1 MSILGTRVIRTE
13 DPRLLTAGGVYV
25 DDLRE
30 PELAGAARVTFVR
43 STVAHARIT
52 GIDTS
57 QALAQPGV
65 IAVLTVAD
73 MTDFPPPPPAQPIDP
88 DAPPVE
94 GPMPLGGQ
102 WSEPLLAIDE
112 VRFVGEPI
120 AMVLTDHQYQGED
133 AAELVSVD
141 YEPLATVVGIDEA
154 LAGQATVFSGLDTNV
169 CQARDGD
176 FDDAIF
182 DGCDVIVEGDVVNQR
197 VAALP
202 MEGRATAASWRDGKL
217 TVWVS
222 TQNAQLSRLILTAI
236 GLPPEAIRVVAPDVG
251 GGFGAKIGVDREA
264 IAVAWAAKHTGRPV
278 RWVESRGENLTAMTQ
293 GRAQRHHIKI
303 GGTRDGHIKAY
314 RLDVVQDT
322 GAYSRMSGFLPS
334 LTVLMAPGV
343 YDIPAVQVGYKVVVT
358 NATPIAAYR
367 GAGRPEAAA
376 TIERAVDWFAAE
388 AGLDPVEVRKLN
400 FIKNEQFPF
409 VTKTG
414 APYDTGDYAAAL
426 DKVLAAAGYGALRAE
441 QQRRRQA
448 GDIRQLGIG
457 LASYVEITAG
467 DAGAGETAKVE
478 VHDDGTATVYTGSS
492 AHGQGHHTAYAM
504 LVTEELG
511 IPMDKIEVI
520 HGDTDLIP
528 EGVGTYAS
536 RSLQLGGSAVHKAAI
551 EVKDEAAQKAASL
564 FEAAES
570 DVVLDTQ
577 TGLWHIV
584 GDPDK
589 SLTWAQVA
597 GAADGGLIVANVR
610 FTADRPTFPFGSQ
623 LSVVEVD
630 TETGK
635 VTLLRHV
642 TADDAGPVLNPV
654 LFEGQRHGGIAQGAA
669 QALCEEILYD
679 ADGNPL
685 TSSLAD
691 YAAITAAELPSFE
704 LITSETP
711 TDSNPL
717 GVKGIGE
724 AGTIGATPAVQN
736 AVIDALSHLGV
747 RHIDMPTTPERV
759 WTAIQNAPLPNDA
772 ANGK

>member
-30 PELAGAARVTFVR
+30 PELEGAARVTFVR
-43 STVAHARIT
+43 STIAHARIT
-52 GIDTS
+52 GIDKS
-57 QALAQPGV
+57 EALAQPGV
-65 IAVLTVAD
+65 VAVLTVAD
-73 MTDFPPPPPAQPIDP
+73 MTDFPPPPPAEPVDP

-120 AMVLTDHQYQGED
+120 AIVLTDNRYQGED

-141 YEPLATVVGIDEA
+141 YEPLPAVVGVDDA
-154 LAGQATVFSGLDTNV
+154 LAGRATTFSGMDTNV
-169 CQARDGD
+169 CQSRDGD

-182 DGCDVIVEGDVVNQR
+182 DGCDVIVEGDVINQR
-197 VAALP
+197 VACLP
-202 MEGRATAASWRDGKL
+202 MEGRAVAASWKDGKL
-217 TVWVS
+217 TVWAS
-222 TQNAQLSRLILTAI
+222 TQNAQLGRLILTAV
-236 GLPPEAIRVVAPDVG
+236 GLPPDAIRVVAPDVG

-264 IAVAWAAKHTGRPV
+264 ILVAWAAKHTGRAV
-278 RWVESRGENLTAMTQ
+278 RWAESRGENLTAMTQ

-322 GAYSRMSGFLPS
+322 GAYARMSGFLPS

-343 YDIPAVQVGYKVVVT
+343 YDIPAVQTGYKVVVT

-376 TIERAVDWFAAE
+376 TIERVVDWFAAE
-388 AGLDPVEVRKLN
+388 AGLDPADVRKLN
-400 FIKNEQFPF
+400 FIRKEQFPF
-409 VTKTG
+409 VTQTG
-414 APYDTGDYAAAL
+414 APYDTGDYATAL
-426 DKVLAAAGYGALRAE
+426 DKVLAAADYPGLRAE
-441 QQRRRQA
+441 QERRRA
-448 GDIRQLGIG
+448 SGDVRQLGIG
-457 LASYVEITAG
+457 LASYVEITAA

-492 AHGQGHHTAYAM
+492 AHGQGHHTAFAM

-511 IPMDKIEVI
+511 IPMDKVEVI

-551 EVKDEAAQKAASL
+551 EIKEEAARKAAEL
-564 FEAAES
+564 FEAAQS
-570 DVVLDTQ
+570 DVVLDTG
-577 TGLWHIV
+577 TGLWHIA

-597 GAADGGLIVANVR
+597 GAADDGLIVANVR

-623 LSVVEVD
+623 LSLVEVD

-642 TADDAGPVLNPV
+642 TADDAGPVLNPI

-669 QALCEEILYD
+669 QALCEEVLYD

-704 LITSETP
+704 LVTSETP
-711 TDSNPL
+711 TDLNPL

-724 AGTIGATPAVQN
+724 AGTIGATPAVHN

-747 RHIDMPTTPERV
+747 RHVDMPATPERV
-759 WTAIQNAPLPNDA
+759 WTAIQA
-772 ANGK
+772 ASGK

>member
-13 DPRLLTAGGVYV
+13 DPKLLTSGGVYV

-30 PELAGAARVTFVR
+30 PELEGAARVTFVR

-57 QALAQPGV
+57 EALAQPGV

-73 MTDFPPPPPAQPIDP
+73 MTDFPPPPPAEPVDP

-94 GPMPLGGQ
+94 GPLPLGGQ
-102 WSEPLLAIDE
+102 WSEPLLAVDE
-112 VRFVGEPI
+112 VRFVGEPV
-120 AMVLTDHQYQGED
+120 AMVLTDNRYQGED

-141 YEPLATVVGIDEA
+141 YEPLPAVVGIGNA
-154 LAGQATVFSGLDTNV
+154 LAGKATVFSGTDTNV
-169 CQARDGD
+169 CQARPGN
-176 FDDAIF
+176 FDDSIF
-182 DGCDVIVEGDVVNQR
+182 DGCDVIVEGDIGNQR
-197 VAALP
+197 VACLP
-202 MEGRATAASWRDGKL
+202 MEGRAVAASWSGGKL
-217 TVWVS
+217 TVWAS
-222 TQNAQLSRLILTAI
+222 TQNAQLGRLILTAV
-236 GLPPEAIRVVAPDVG
+236 GLPPDAIRVVAPDVG

-264 IAVAWAAKHTGRPV
+264 ILVAWAAKHTGRAV
-278 RWVESRGENLTAMTQ
+278 RWAESRSENLTAMTQ
-293 GRAQRHHIKI
+293 GRAQQHHIKI

-314 RLDVVQDT
+314 QLDIVQDT
-322 GAYSRMSGFLPS
+322 GAYARMSGFLPS
-334 LTVLMAPGV
+334 FTVLMAPGV
-343 YDIPAVQVGYKVVVT
+343 YDIPAVQAGYKVVVT

-388 AGLDPVEVRKLN
+388 AGLDPAEVRKIN
-400 FIKNEQFPF
+400 FIKKNQFPF

-414 APYDTGDYAAAL
+414 APYDSGDYDSAL
-426 DKVLAAAGYGALRAE
+426 DKVLQAAGYQELRAE
-441 QQRRRQA
+441 QARRRA
-448 GDIRQLGIG
+448 SGDVRQLGIG
-457 LASYVEITAG
+457 LASYVEITAA
-467 DAGAGETAKVE
+467 DAAAGETAKVE

-511 IPMDKIEVI
+511 IPMDKVEVI

-528 EGVGTYAS
+528 DGVGTYAS

-551 EVKDEAAQKAASL
+551 EVKEEAAQKAAEL
-564 FEAAES
+564 FEAASS
-570 DVVLDTQ
+570 DVVLDTE
-577 TGLWHIV
+577 TGLWHIA

-589 SLTWAQVA
+589 SLTWAQLA
-597 GAADGGLIVANVR
+597 LAATGGLIVANVR

-623 LSVVEVD
+623 LSLVEVD

-669 QALCEEILYD
+669 QALCEEVLYD
-679 ADGNPL
+679 PDGNPL

-704 LITSETP
+704 LVTSETP
-711 TDSNPL
+711 TDVNPL
-717 GVKGIGE
+717 RVKGIGE

-736 AVIDALSHLGV
+736 AVIDALAHLGV
-747 RHIDMPTTPERV
+747 RHIDMPTTPEHV
-759 WTAIQNAPLPNDA
+759 WAAIQA
-772 ANGK
+772 ASGK

>member
-30 PELAGAARVTFVR
+30 PELEGAARVTFVR

-57 QALAQPGV
+57 EALAQPGV
-65 IAVLTVAD
+65 VAVLTVAD
-73 MTDFPPPPPAQPIDP
+73 MTDFPPPPPAEPIDP

-120 AMVLTDHQYQGED
+120 AIVLTDNRYQAED

-141 YEPLATVVGIDEA
+141 YEPLPAVVGIDDA
-154 LAGQATVFSGLDTNV
+154 LAGEATAFSGADTNV
-169 CQARDGD
+169 CQARDGG

-197 VAALP
+197 VACLP
-202 MEGRATAASWRDGKL
+202 MEGRAAAASWKDGKL

-222 TQNAQLSRLILTAI
+222 TQNAQLSRLILTAV
-236 GLPPEAIRVVAPDVG
+236 GLPPDAIRVVAPDVG

-264 IAVAWAAKHTGRPV
+264 ILVAWAAKHTGRAV
-278 RWVESRGENLTAMTQ
+278 RWVESRSENLTAMTQ
-293 GRAQRHHIKI
+293 GRGQKHHIKI
-303 GGTRDGHIKAY
+303 GGTRDGRIKAY
-314 RLDVVQDT
+314 QLDIVQDT
-322 GAYSRMSGFLPS
+322 GAYARMSGFLPS

-343 YDIPAVQVGYKVVVT
+343 YDIPAVQAGYKVVVT

-388 AGLDPVEVRKLN
+388 AGLDPAQVRKLN
-400 FIKNEQFPF
+400 FIKKEQFPF

-414 APYDTGDYAAAL
+414 APYDSGDYESAL
-426 DKVLAAAGYGALRAE
+426 EKVLAAADYAGLRAE
-441 QQRRRQA
+441 QRSRRES
-448 GDIRQLGIG
+448 GDARQLGIG
-457 LASYVEITAG
+457 LASYVEITAA

-504 LVTEELG
+504 LVTDELG

-528 EGVGTYAS
+528 DGVGTYAS

-551 EVKDEAAQKAASL
+551 EVKEEAAHKAAEL

-570 DVVLDTQ
+570 DVVLDTG
-577 TGLWHIV
+577 TGLWHIA

-597 GAADGGLIVANVR
+597 GAVDDGLIVANVR

-623 LSVVEVD
+623 LSLVEVD

-642 TADDAGPVLNPV
+642 TADDAGPVLNPI

-669 QALCEEILYD
+669 QALCEEVLYD

-704 LITSETP
+704 LVTSETA
-711 TDSNPL
+711 TDMNPL

-724 AGTIGATPAVQN
+724 AGTIGATPAVHN
-736 AVIDALSHLGV
+736 AVIDAVSHLGV

-759 WTAIQNAPLPNDA
+759 WTAIRSAA